1 MDIFALGVCAA
12 KIAFVSSASSVINV
26 GIAQQFAEVGA
37 RLALISRNE
46 ERVTRAAQGLVERG
60 GDAIGMAADVRDYG
74 AVERAFGCAKE
85 AYGAI
90 AVVISGAA
98 GNFLAPVVGVSPNAF
113 WTAVR

>member
-26 GIAQQFAEVGA
+26 GIAQQFAELGA

-46 ERVTRAAQGLVERG
+46 ERVTRTAQGLVERG
-60 GDAIGMAADVRDYG
+60 VDAIGMAADVRDH
-74 AVERAFGCAKE
+74 EAFEQSFGWAKE
-85 AYGAI
+85 AQGAI
-90 AVVISGAA
+90 PAEISGAA
-98 GNFLAPVVGVSPNAF
+98 GNVLAPVVGVSPNAF